1 MSFEE
6 PPSPLHKT
14 WERLDTLAKAVSEL
28 DKTLAIA
35 TSKVDARHGESQR
48 RFDAQDRMLG
58 SIQQAQD
65 LTNGNVSKLGRWRD
79 FMAGAIAIIVAVLL
93 PMCGYLLKL
102 WLDKAIGVH

>member
-1 MSFEE
+1 
-6 PPSPLHKT
+6 
-14 WERLDTLAKAVSEL
+14 
-28 DKTLAIA
+28 
-35 TSKVDARHGESQR
+35 
-48 RFDAQDRMLG
+48 MLG

-65 LTNGNVSKLGRWRD
+65 LTNGNVSKLYRWRD